1 MLAKAST
8 FFSDGEYLDLRCK
21 RNVFCFFCLGV
32 KCRACRSVQDG
43 CVYEGVSDMHK
54 MAQPPSHL
62 TLRQL
67 IPQTHTQ
74 AALSA
79 HTKTLCSAHELTC
92 AHKQRQCR
100 GSHWLTC
107 HKSIFTYGS
116 RQSVSEQRFLLPD
129 GHSECGIIFLSQLNC
144 CQKKRG
150 YLHICPRV
158 NIPNGPPSFCVAQE
172 RLHPVSLSAA
182 HAGPLF
188 NTVLCR

>member
-1 MLAKAST
+1 M
-8 FFSDGEYLDLRCK
+8 CK
-21 RNVFCFFCLGV
+21 
-32 KCRACRSVQDG
+32 
-43 CVYEGVSDMHK
+43 GVSDMHK

-79 HTKTLCSAHELTC
+79 HTKALRSAHKLAC
-92 AHKQRQCR
+92 AHKQRQRR
-100 GSHWLTC
+100 GSRWLTC
-107 HKSIFTYGS
+107 HKSISTYGS

-129 GHSECGIIFLSQLNC
+129 GRSGCGIIFLSQLNC
-144 CQKKRG
+144 HQNKRG

-158 NIPNGPPSFCVAQE
+158 NIPTSPPPSFCVAQE

-182 HAGPLF
+182 HTGPLF
-188 NTVLCR
+188 NTVLCRQSS